1 MATFLRIVSILYL
14 LIVWVTFGGA
24 IHTQA
29 SSGLTPI
36 LLFLGAV
43 SLTIPAAVLYAF
55 GQVVDDISAMRHN
68 SKLQTDS
75 LIAMRRY
82 YEPQTD
88 QPKPRAEPRF

>member
-14 LIVWVTFGGA
+14 LIVWLTFGGA
-24 IHTQA
+24 IHSQA
-29 SSGLTPI
+29 TSGLSSI

-55 GQVVDDISAMRHN
+55 GQVVDDISAIRHN
-68 SKLQTDS
+68 SKLQADS

-82 YEPQTD
+82 YEPQPA
-88 QPKPRAEPRF
+88 QSAPRAEPRF